1 MQMSLQG
8 SNAGSVARESLR
20 LPAPYAAPVGEVE
33 TVIAGAFAE
42 IFSVGCVGA
51 DDDFFDLGGDSL
63 LAEPLS
69 LLIAERCGRDF
80 RLSTLMD
87 YGTPRKI
94 AALFARNG
102 RHAAEPAPSAAS
114 HIRPPIFVVHG
125 RNGFTLLKP
134 DFRGALAQGQR
145 LHVFELPGIRGGR
158 SYDAIEDIAAVY
170 VGEIMETYPE
180 GPVLLAGFCMG
191 GLIAFEIASQLAAN
205 GRPIR
210 QLVLLDPAL
219 PKPTRSS
226 KYNKGS
232 EWPPRATFAERL
244 RKRLRHLLG
253 LPAERRT
260 PRQRRAFANDEVE
273 FLRRLDERARDGRS
287 QYSGSQLS
295 TRAQARL
302 QASYRQYRLPPF
314 HGRAAILSSAAR
326 DATFRDDRY
335 LWNEFLPGRKVY
347 RITHTHGEITGAA
360 TARAMQSIFDAA
372 IDEDR

>member
-1 MQMSLQG
+1 MSLQG

-20 LPAPYAAPVGEVE
+20 LPTPYAAPVGEVE

-51 DDDFFDLGGDSL
+51 DDDFFDLGGDSV

-69 LLIAERCGRDF
+69 LLIADRCGRDF
-80 RLSTLMD
+80 QLSSLME

-94 AALFARNG
+94 AALLARNG
-102 RHAAEPAPSAAS
+102 RHAAEPAPSAA
-114 HIRPPIFVVHG
+114 RWPPIFVVHG

-134 DFRGALAQGQR
+134 DFRGAFAQDQR
-145 LHVFELPGIRGGR
+145 LHVFELPGIRGGH
-158 SYDAIEDIAAVY
+158 SHDAIEDIAAVY

-191 GLIAFEIASQLAAN
+191 GLIAFEIASQLAAK

-219 PKPTRSS
+219 PKPARSS
-226 KYNKGS
+226 RYNRGS
-232 EWPPRATFAERL
+232 EWPPRATLAERL
-244 RKRLRHLLG
+244 RQRLRRLLR

-273 FLRRLDERARDGRS
+273 FLRRLDEKARDGGDCNIPDRS
-287 QYSGSQLS
+287 S
-295 TRAQARL
+295 RR
-302 QASYRQYRLPPF
+302 
-314 HGRAAILSSAAR
+314 
-326 DATFRDDRY
+326 
-335 LWNEFLPGRKVY
+335 GRKRGSRPLPAIPSASFSWSRRHSVLC
-347 RITHTHGEITGAA
+347 RARCDVPRRRVSLERVSARPRGVSDHRHAWRDHGGCD
-360 TARAMQSIFDAA
+360 RAGVAVDL
-372 IDEDR
+372 

>member
-219 PKPTRSS
+219 PNQPAARNTT
-226 KYNKGS
+226 KG
-232 EWPPRATFAERL
+232 AN
-244 RKRLRHLLG
+244 G
-253 LPAERRT
+253 
-260 PRQRRAFANDEVE
+260 RRAQ
-273 FLRRLDERARDGRS
+273 RS
-287 QYSGSQLS
+287 RSG
-295 TRAQARL
+295 
-302 QASYRQYRLPPF
+302 
-314 HGRAAILSSAAR
+314 
-326 DATFRDDRY
+326 
-335 LWNEFLPGRKVY
+335 
-347 RITHTHGEITGAA
+347 
-360 TARAMQSIFDAA
+360 
-372 IDEDR
+372 

>member
-1 MQMSLQG
+1 
-8 SNAGSVARESLR
+8 
-20 LPAPYAAPVGEVE
+20 
-33 TVIAGAFAE
+33 
-42 IFSVGCVGA
+42 
-51 DDDFFDLGGDSL
+51 
-63 LAEPLS
+63 
-69 LLIAERCGRDF
+69 
-80 RLSTLMD
+80 
-87 YGTPRKI
+87 
-94 AALFARNG
+94 
-102 RHAAEPAPSAAS
+102 
-114 HIRPPIFVVHG
+114 
-125 RNGFTLLKP
+125 
-134 DFRGALAQGQR
+134 

-302 QASYRQYRLPPF
+302 QASYRQYRPPPF